1 MPGIMHLDEVCGLVL
16 LSQHAAAET
25 HNKLAK
31 EVTGGR
37 PRFLNWT

>member
-25 HNKLAK
+25 HNKHWQRKSL
-31 EVTGGR
+31 EDDQDS
-37 PRFLNWT
+37 